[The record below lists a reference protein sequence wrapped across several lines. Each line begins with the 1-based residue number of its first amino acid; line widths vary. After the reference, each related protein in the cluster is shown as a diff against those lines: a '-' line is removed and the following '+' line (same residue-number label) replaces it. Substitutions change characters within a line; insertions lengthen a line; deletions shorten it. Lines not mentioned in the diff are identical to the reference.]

1 MRGLWGMRGMRRLE
15 AIYGL
20 VAAIYGCAVTV
31 VIGAA
36 VSSGML
42 PADKPGALFF
52 QAVDFTAFLA
62 VGLGAALH
70 AADVPAGSAGPVGVA
85 LLWLGTAVAGMLTA
99 LVALSIGIF
108 LLPGTA
114 LALAA
119 SVTALLR
126 IPAQPRPPSPLG
138 WLELLSGVAAP
149 VAGLAGLGLLLYW
162 PSIEYLGP
170 DKGGTFSRADL
181 YGIAPTLPLF
191 LGALLLGVLVAI
203 GAARRGAACPQA
215 RGARSCAAV
224 ARNALAGGCH
234 GAGVRRG
241 RHGPLPLHRRAES
254 GAGADAATNWRGA
267 VVIAGMLAARWGAS
281 RVIGRAGAAALPG
294 AGAAASGRPREQEV
308 SSV

>member
-1 MRGLWGMRGMRRLE
+1 MQGMQGMQGMRRLE

-31 VIGAA
+31 VIAA
-36 VSSGML
+36 AISSGTL

-70 AADVPAGSAGPVGVA
+70 AADLPASPVGVA

-99 LVALSIGIF
+99 LGALSIGVF

-114 LALAA
+114 LAVAA
-119 SVTALLR
+119 SVMALLR

-162 PSIEYLGP
+162 ASIEYVGP
-170 DKGGTFSRADL
+170 DKGGTFSRAAL

-191 LGALLLGVLVAI
+191 LGALLLGLVVAI
-203 GAARRGAACPQA
+203 GAALHALKRVPFGRALLWLATLLLAAATVLAFAGVDTVHYLSIAGPHFVPA
-215 RGARSCAAV
+215 LTLA
-224 ARNALAGGCH
+224 ALA
-234 GAGVRRG
+234 A
-241 RHGPLPLHRRAES
+241 
-254 GAGADAATNWRGA
+254 
-267 VVIAGMLAARWGAS
+267 LAALAS
-281 RVIGRAGAAALPG
+281 AGRITTAPG
-294 AGAAASGRPREQEV
+294 VG
-308 SSV
+308 